1 MRKGVFV
8 INLSLTTLI
17 GLITA
22 ICTTVS
28 FVPQIVKIL
37 QTKRTDDV
45 SLSMYAVF
53 CTGIFLW
60 IVYGFLIM
68 DIPLLLANTISFILA
83 MSVLILKIRHG

>member
-1 MRKGVFV
+1 MNF
-8 INLSLTTLI
+8 SLTTLI
-17 GLITA
+17 GLIAA

-37 QTKRTDDV
+37 ETKRTDDV
-45 SLSMYAVF
+45 SFSMYAVI